1 MIFSIKKRDLFKY
14 VINQINCFFLD
25 GDRVTDQDLDKYV
38 DVTIN
43 RLSVC
48 FKEIK
53 KPYYYNCG
61 KNIFN
66 HLHSDHY
73 AMFLY
78 ILSNTIWVTDR
89 NEILA
94 SKVFLLNK
102 ALHGIDAF
110 YSIKLP
116 EIFLFVHPVGTVL
129 GNANYSDYFVVYQ
142 NCSVGATEELIYPTF
157 KGETILFS
165 KSTVIGNCNI
175 GSNTILGAN
184 SFIINTDVKNNSIVV
199 NSYPNH
205 NILENDKNVIDRMF
219 R

>member
-1 MIFSIKKRDLFKY
+1 MKFSIKRKDLFQY
-14 VINQINCFFLD
+14 TINQINCFFLD
-25 GDRVTDQDLDKYV
+25 GNRVTNKDLDKYA
-38 DVTIN
+38 DDTIN
-43 RLSVC
+43 RLSEC

-61 KNIFN
+61 KNTFN
-66 HLHSDHY
+66 HLHGDHY

-78 ILSNTIWVTDR
+78 ILSNTIWVIDR
-89 NEILA
+89 NEVLA

-116 EIFLFVHPVGTVL
+116 EVFLFVHPVGTVL
-129 GNANYSDYFVVYQ
+129 GNAKYSDYFVVYQ

-175 GSNTILGAN
+175 GLNTILGAN
-184 SFIINTDVKNNSIVV
+184 SFIINTDIKNNSIVV